1 MTFHC
6 HALDEA
12 VVDGQRTVTGYPRE
26 RSVVDMATRVLA
38 VVVAPRSADA
48 HDRGANATIDVVRW
62 QGYASSR
69 PAAPRDIVAPMT
81 APPPVVDLRG
91 RVALVTG
98 ASRGLG
104 RAVAVRLHELGAAV
118 AVNTR
123 DAARCEALA
132 AELGANALAVPGDIS
147 ADGVPDAIVACIL
160 ARFDRLDIVVNNA
173 AHAAST
179 RFGDLGAAEFR
190 AALEVNMVAPFLL
203 TKAAL
208 PSMKAQQY
216 GRVINISSLA
226 GRMVST
232 LGGAHYTA
240 SKTGL
245 LGLTRAMAKELGKFG
260 ITVNAICPGMIDTE
274 LTREHASD
282 ELLQQLAAGYP
293 VPRLGTAREV
303 ADLIAFVASDAAGYI
318 TGASFDINGGD
329 LMM

>member
-1 MTFHC
+1 M
-6 HALDEA
+6 A
-12 VVDGQRTVTGYPRE
+12 V
-26 RSVVDMATRVLA
+26 
-38 VVVAPRSADA
+38 
-48 HDRGANATIDVVRW
+48 
-62 QGYASSR
+62 ASSR
-69 PAAPRDIVAPMT
+69 VMRAPASAAAMT
-81 APPPVVDLRG
+81 APVPVVSLQG

-98 ASRGLG
+98 AARGLG
-104 RAVAVRLHELGAAV
+104 RAIATRLHELGASV

-123 DAARCEALA
+123 DVERATALVAALGERALA
-132 AELGANALAVPGDIS
+132 APGDIS
-147 ADGVPDAIVACIL
+147 ADGVPDAIVAAIL
-160 ARFDRLDIVVNNA
+160 ARFGRLDIVVNNA
-173 AHAAST
+173 ALAQST
-179 RFGDLGAAEFR
+179 RFGDLDATEFR

-208 PSMKAQQY
+208 PAMRAQRY
-216 GRVINISSLA
+216 GRIINISSSA

-245 LGLTRAMAKELGKFG
+245 LGLTRAAAKELGPSG

-274 LTREHASD
+274 LTREHATP
-282 ELLQQLAAGYP
+282 ELLAHLAAGYP